1 MGWGGGGGG
10 GAQCPNRANP
20 GQKRKVKVDQKLN
33 RMQVYAKNGTLHET
47 TFRLSDAHSTT

>member
-1 MGWGGGGGG
+1 MGGGGGGG